1 MENGGNARVQAVE
14 VEKARK
20 RKTNF
25 SVNEIAVITENV
37 EMNLAIIQS
46 KLMNNITN
54 KKKNEVW
61 EDITRAMNETKYTV
75 PAGSM

>member
-1 MENGGNARVQAVE
+1 MAEIQEIQAVE

-20 RKTNF
+20 RKPNF

-37 EMNLAIIQS
+37 EMNLAIIQC

-54 KKKNEVW
+54 KKFWKTSPEW
-61 EDITRAMNETKYTV
+61 
-75 PAGSM
+75 